1 MQQRVTPKPLI
12 AENKRRDYGRVRNHL
27 KVILSDR
34 SIQEIVLDNTLRHKS
49 TKTLMSPRYS
59 IVTSSIRG
67 HDYMICITQS

>member
-34 SIQEIVLDNTLRHKS
+34 SIQESVVKQHEAILSVQSVIEFVLE
-49 TKTLMSPRYS
+49 
-59 IVTSSIRG
+59 
-67 HDYMICITQS
+67 